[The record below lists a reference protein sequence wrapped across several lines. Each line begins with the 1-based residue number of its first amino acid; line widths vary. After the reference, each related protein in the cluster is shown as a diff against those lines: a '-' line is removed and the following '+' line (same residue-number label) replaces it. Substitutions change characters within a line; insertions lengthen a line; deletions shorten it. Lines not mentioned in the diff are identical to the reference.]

1 VTLLGD
7 SWTYGVGATARR
19 GGDAVRAAAT
29 GADVIVVQGRLDER
43 NSTREALIPAGVQT
57 LARLRAEAELIADRP
72 RRLLL
77 DEADD

>member
-7 SWTYGVGATARR
+7 AWTYGVGATARR
-19 GGDAVRAAAT
+19 GDAVRAAAT

-77 DEADD
+77 DEPDD